1 MPSVQRRIC
10 WPYCASPR
18 RSEGMCP
25 LLRRWLDTRMLHSV
39 GAVHAVLLAG
49 SHNLWKRCCS
59 ARSIAVPDQPE
70 RRNVPWPRWT
80 SQKGLST
87 KTSAPEKANQ
97 LAS

>member
-1 MPSVQRRIC
+1 
-10 WPYCASPR
+10 
-18 RSEGMCP
+18 
-25 LLRRWLDTRMLHSV
+25 MLHSV
-39 GAVHAVLLAG
+39 GAVHAVLLVG

-87 KTSAPEKANQ
+87 KTSALEKANQ